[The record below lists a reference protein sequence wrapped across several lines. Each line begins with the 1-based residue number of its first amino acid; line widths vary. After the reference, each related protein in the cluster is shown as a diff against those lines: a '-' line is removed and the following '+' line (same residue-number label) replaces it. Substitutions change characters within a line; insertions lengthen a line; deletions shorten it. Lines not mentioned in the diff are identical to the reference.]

1 MFDKNFKFGF
11 SECGFQFEMGLS
23 DEDKNSDWYAWAN
36 SKNNAQNHYVSGD
49 LPQNGVAYWDMYPID
64 HENARN
70 LGMNSGR
77 LSVEWSRIFP
87 ESTESVY
94 ADSIIENGDVKK
106 VIITMDM
113 LEKLDKIAIQAAISH
128 YSDIFSDFKSRC
140 PFKIIRQCPVKVTL
154 DLKTIFNSPF
164 NIAQMRR
171 NIIRPVFVSLIG

>member
-36 SKNNAQNHYVSGD
+36 SKSNAQNHYVSGD

-87 ESTESVY
+87 E
-94 ADSIIENGDVKK
+94 
-106 VIITMDM
+106 
-113 LEKLDKIAIQAAISH
+113 
-128 YSDIFSDFKSRC
+128 
-140 PFKIIRQCPVKVTL
+140 
-154 DLKTIFNSPF
+154 
-164 NIAQMRR
+164 
-171 NIIRPVFVSLIG
+171 